1 MWIFV
6 CFGVPGWR
14 YFERQV
20 GYSHNQWAG
29 VMTGHHL
36 ILGKLVDFI
45 TGETL
50 DDTHDERYR
59 QKLAHLLVENKGYLK
74 KEIQSRFELVAAAGD
89 SKAIVRVDYVITLG
103 GKTGMI
109 IKYGPGSLVT
119 RHRSVL
125 AASRLVVP
133 YQIPIAVVTNG
144 EDADILDGKK
154 GNVLARGLA
163 AIPAKSELKAKI
175 ESAAFSAIAAE
186 RAEKESRIL
195 YCYEVD
201 DSCPCDDTICRL

>member
-1 MWIFV
+1 
-6 CFGVPGWR
+6 
-14 YFERQV
+14 
-20 GYSHNQWAG
+20 
-29 VMTGHHL
+29 MTGHHL

-74 KEIQSRFELVAAAGD
+74 KEIQSRFELVVAAGD
-89 SKAIVRVDYVITLG
+89 SKAIVRVDYVINSG

-125 AASRLVVP
+125 AASRLIAP

-144 EDADILDGKK
+144 EDADILDGKR
-154 GNVLARGLA
+154 GNVLASGLA

-175 ESAAFSAIAAE
+175 ESATFTAIAAQ

>member
-1 MWIFV
+1 
-6 CFGVPGWR
+6 
-14 YFERQV
+14 
-20 GYSHNQWAG
+20 
-29 VMTGHHL
+29 MTGHHL

-59 QKLAHLLVENKGYLK
+59 QKLAHLLVEKKGYLK
-74 KEIQSRFELVAAAGD
+74 KEIQSRFELVVAAGD
-89 SKAIVRVDYVITLG
+89 RKAIIRVDYVIHLG

-109 IKYGPGSLVT
+109 IKYAPGSLVT
-119 RHRSVL
+119 RHRSAL
-125 AASRLVVP
+125 AASRLAAP

-154 GNVLARGLA
+154 GNLLASGLA
-163 AIPAKSELKAKI
+163 AIPAKSELKAKV
-175 ESAAFSAIAAE
+175 EKATFSAITAE

-201 DSCPCDDTICRL
+201 DSCPCDDSICRL